1 MKYLITSLL
10 AFLIGTTGFAQTPVI
25 NSITPVA
32 TYPGNTVLITGS
44 GFSANPAQLRV
55 SFDGVQGAIVS
66 SSALSIEVNMPPQAR
81 LGNVEVLNTVS
92 GLSGKSPLKA
102 VPTFGGGDFDAT
114 AVTAPLSFASPDE
127 VFDVCSCDLDGDGK
141 PDLAGSKQGS
151 GTDIM
156 ILRNTSTVGSLSFVQ
171 SAVSVTTSTFNL
183 ACGDLDGD
191 GKPDLVASR
200 GDGTPNEVFILR
212 NTSAV
217 GNISFATMT
226 RVFLDANHRAFRL
239 VIRDLNMDG
248 KPELVVTNAFDTPN
262 SSPTPLPG
270 EKDNVVYAFTN
281 TSTAGSINFSAPLK
295 ITVTDSETS
304 YGLDVQDL
312 DGDGKPEIIIN
323 PFTASNIYVMKNISS
338 ASVSF
343 APSQQINLGANLVEI
358 TTADFN
364 EDGKLD
370 LAATSSF
377 DNRVAI
383 LLNQS
388 SVGSISFASAINVTT
403 GTFPWGINA
412 TDADGDGDVDLIVG
426 ARGAGVTN
434 LTLLKSN
441 GVNSSLAFTA
451 VNISTG
457 KKSRN
462 VRVGDY
468 DGDGKPDFAY
478 TTDAAKSLDIIRN
491 KNCYVPTVLNMT
503 PLTICTPQT
512 IRLNSAPGYGVSQY
526 DWKESGSSVSAGANA
541 YYDATAS
548 GSYTVTATS
557 ESGACVKTSNTVVIN
572 SGAGTLPADP
582 VISSNSP
589 LCNVPGQN
597 LQLNGPTVA
606 GVTYHWTGPN
616 GFTSSVEDP
625 QVLNVTSADAGIY
638 SLQLS
643 NGTCFSNTATTLVDI
658 ANLASFSVSSS
669 VPSNTICQGSNL
681 NLSVT
686 SQSGYTYQW
695 IKDGVDI
702 GGQTTSNLTVTAQ
715 GAYTVRV
722 TNTALG
728 CSLTTAPATSV
739 TVLAAPVAAFT
750 LNPTGCVDEVLTFTD
765 QSTVDGSA
773 TAVYAWD
780 FGDTGTS
787 TSASPTHA
795 YTSANTFNPALTLSY
810 SGVSGCS
817 SNSSKS
823 ITITASPT
831 VTIDPVS
838 ATIASGQS
846 VQLTASG
853 AITYAWS
860 PPDGLS
866 AVDISNP
873 MAAPLVST
881 TYTVTGT
888 DNGCNG
894 MATITVDVTGSPGG
908 TMDIPNVFT
917 PNGDGANDEWVVP
930 TAEGMCVVSV
940 FDPGGRK
947 VFEGEGSPVVWDG
960 TYNGSPSPPGT
971 YYYVVTCPSGGTVNG
986 HFLLAR

>member
-10 AFLIGTTGFAQTPVI
+10 AFVIGTSGFAQTPVI

-44 GFSANPAQLRV
+44 GFSANPAQLKV
-55 SFDGVQGAIVS
+55 WFDGVQGSIITS
-66 SSALSIEVNMPPQAR
+66 STLSIEVSMPPQAR
-81 LGNVEVLNTVS
+81 LGNVTVLNTVS

-114 AVTAPLSFASPDE
+114 AITAPLSFSAAEE

-141 PDLAGSKQGS
+141 PDLAGSKQGLA
-151 GTDIM
+151 TDIM
-156 ILRNTSTVGSLSFVQ
+156 LLRNTSTLGTISFASSTV
-171 SAVSVTTSTFNL
+171 AVTAPTFNL

-191 GKPDLVASR
+191 GKNDLIASR
-200 GDGTPNEVFILR
+200 GGATRNEIFILR
-212 NTSAV
+212 NTSSV
-217 GNISFATMT
+217 GSISFAAMT
-226 RVFLDANHRAFRL
+226 KVLMDVGHLAFRL
-239 VIRDLNMDG
+239 AIRDLNQDG
-248 KPELVVTNAFDTPN
+248 KPEVIVTNAFDDLA
-262 SSPTPLPG
+262 SP
-270 EKDNVVYAFTN
+270 DNIIYVFVN
-281 TSTAGSINFSAPLK
+281 QSTSGSISFAATPVKL
-295 ITVTDSETS
+295 TVSSSNTS
-304 YGLDVQDL
+304 YGLDVQDI
-312 DGDGKPEIIIN
+312 DGDGKPDIVIN
-323 PFTASNIYVMKNISS
+323 PFTSSNFYVLRNTSS
-338 ASVSF
+338 STVSF
-343 APSQQINLGANLVEI
+343 AASQQINLGANLIEM

-383 LLNQS
+383 MLNQS
-388 SVGSISFASAINVTT
+388 SPGSISFGSAINVTT
-403 GTFPWGINA
+403 GTLPWGINA
-412 TDADGDGDVDLIVG
+412 TDADGDGDIDLIVG
-426 ARGAGVTN
+426 TRGAGVTN
-434 LTLLKSN
+434 MTLLKSN

-451 VNISTG
+451 VDIATG

-478 TTDAAKSLDIIRN
+478 TTDTGNSLDIIRN

-512 IRLNSAPGYGVSQY
+512 IRLNAAPGYGVSQY
-526 DWKESGSSVSAGANA
+526 DWKESGSSISAGANA

-557 ESGACVKTSNTVVIN
+557 ESGACVKTSNTIVIN

-625 QVLNVTSADAGIY
+625 QVLNVTAADAGIY

-658 ANLASFSVSSS
+658 ANLASFNVSSS

-681 NLSVT
+681 SLSVT

-702 GGQTTSNLTVTAQ
+702 GGQTASNLTVTAQ

-722 TNTALG
+722 TNTALS
-728 CSLTTAPATSV
+728 CSLTTSPATNV
-739 TVLAAPVAAFT
+739 TVLTAPVAAFA
-750 LNPTGCVDEVLTFTD
+750 LNATGCVDEVLTFTD

-787 TSASPTHA
+787 SSASPTHA
-795 YTSANTFNPALTLSY
+795 YTSANTFNPALTLTY

-817 SNSSKS
+817 SNSSKG

-853 AITYAWS
+853 ATTYAWS

-873 MAAPLVST
+873 MASPLVST